1 MNLQTK
7 NHDEFCQTD
16 KYFEDEKFSDFW
28 GWIRPENAIFSDFL
42 PKFDAKRLVN
52 G

>member
-16 KYFEDEKFSDFW
+16 KYFEDEKFSDFGGGSGQKMQFFQIFCQNLMQK
-28 GWIRPENAIFSDFL
+28 GW
-42 PKFDAKRLVN
+42 
-52 G
+52 

>member
-16 KYFEDEKFSDFW
+16 GHFEDEKFGDFW
-28 GWIRPENAIFSDFL
+28 GWIRPENAIFQIFCQNL
-42 PKFDAKRLVN
+42 MQR
-52 G
+52 GW